1 MIGGGGGGG
10 GADSATPMTSTT
22 APTTFNQPSDN
33 NGTAAAAPTVVS
45 RKVAVLGFRGVGKS
59 SIVTQFVTPGT
70 FSERYDPTIESTQH
84 KTIRFRRVHFATDIV
99 DTAGM
104 DEFSRLSR
112 NASLGV
118 HGYVLVFS
126 ITSKQSFALMDQLNN
141 SLLNSLGDLP
151 DVPRVLVGTKLDLCS
166 ASSSTD
172 SDDDEN
178 ESTSSSSSSPIKT
191 RNMYTATNIFSSGG
205 GGKRMMGGRGSYTSG
220 GSHNHMVAEHNNHS
234 NGSSHHNNNDNS
246 SVGNSSAGGGAGGK
260 TATATRREVDAKEAR
275 MLAQSWG
282 NVPYLECS
290 SKTGVGVADVFHTL
304 LKEIEKDDGLLVETK
319 DGMGCTLM

>member
-1 MIGGGGGGG
+1 MIGGGGGG

-22 APTTFNQPSDN
+22 TAPTTFNQPSDN
-33 NGTAAAAPTVVS
+33 NSTAAAAPTVVS

-99 DTAGM
+99 DTAGV
-104 DEFSRLSR
+104 DEFFRLSR
-112 NASLGV
+112 NAGLGG
-118 HGYVLVFS
+118 HGDVLVFS

-166 ASSSTD
+166 ASSSTE

-178 ESTSSSSSSPIKT
+178 ASTSSSSSSPIKT
-191 RNMYTATNIFSSGG
+191 RNIYTATNIFSS

-234 NGSSHHNNNDNS
+234 NGSSHHSNNDNS

-260 TATATRREVDAKEAR
+260 TATATRREVDVKEAR